1 MGKFTLPKIHAESS
15 PLIIGALWP
24 LGIFPSHSLHGIAI
38 KWRKTQ
44 PVGLTFPAFSASNL
58 GYLWCK
64 TRLKVELPIFCIVSA
79 DSLHVEAI
87 TRVFDAAGDHAK
99 MMEAW
104 WKLGA
109 GDSIKRGINGM
120 NGINGICW
128 FHDFWPTVGWNWRI
142 YTSWGMVINPE
153 GRSRAGSDRWRAIGL
168 TGPVNRARSTG
179 RLTAAGC
186 PVDRLTG
193 RLTGWQAGWLADR
206 PVAWL
211 TGRLPGWPADRGR
224 GFAWSAEKW
233 IA

>member
-64 TRLKVELPIFCIVSA
+64 TRLKVELPIFYIVSA

-109 GDSIKRGINGM
+109 GDSIKHGINGINGM
-120 NGINGICW
+120 TNCW
-128 FHDFWPTVGWNWRI
+128 MKLEDIHILGDGHQSRRAVPGWFRPVAGN
-142 YTSWGMVINPE
+142 
-153 GRSRAGSDRWRAIGL
+153 RADRPGQPGAVDR
-168 TGPVNRARSTG
+168 PVNR
-179 RLTAAGC
+179 
-186 PVDRLTG
+186 
-193 RLTGWQAGWLADR
+193 
-206 PVAWL
+206 
-211 TGRLPGWPADRGR
+211 GRLPGWPADRPVALTGR
-224 GFAWSAEKW
+224 LPGMAISYVSCLDHGTYMAMGY
-233 IA
+233 